1 MRSVSHGEALNSRC
15 QGVLLFEVCCPLK
28 SFAFP
33 MPPSLATVA
42 GRQFK
47 APPAPEP
54 SEQGGHRAAPSGL
67 PRRQRLLAVTPI
79 VITVALAT
87 LDAAIANTALPT
99 IATDLH
105 ARAADSIWI
114 VNAYQLAV
122 MISLLPF
129 ASLGEIFGYRRVY
142 IFGLVLFT
150 AASLVCALAWS
161 LPSLAIARALQ
172 GLGAAGV
179 MSVNTALVRFIY
191 PTRWLGRAVGF
202 IALVVAVAAAIGP
215 TVASAVLSVATW
227 PWLFAV
233 NVPFGIVAVVL
244 ALMSLPHTRR
254 SPHRFDWLS
263 AILNAGTFSLLILAI
278 GEAAHAAPLGLTLG
292 ELSAAMLFGVALVW
306 RQMALPAPMLPVD
319 LFARPVFAL
328 SSLTSACSYACQG
341 AAFVALPFYF
351 QGVLGRSQVE
361 TGLLMTPWPLAV
373 ALTAP
378 LAGRL
383 SERYSVGLLGGSG
396 LVVLSIGMACL
407 TLMPPAPSVFD
418 ICWRTAVCGAGFG
431 FFQSPN
437 LKALLASAP
446 PERAGGASGIIATSR
461 LLGQTIGAALVA
473 LCLGLLSMH
482 GTVAALGVG
491 AGFAA
496 AASLASF
503 LRLAVPQSGGGA

>member
-1 MRSVSHGEALNSRC
+1 LTGRFGWRDATTSL
-15 QGVLLFEVCCPLK
+15 QGAQPVK
-28 SFAFP
+28 SFTSAASR
-33 MPPSLATVA
+33 SLSRAAKGRPDPRSATV
-42 GRQFK
+42 
-47 APPAPEP
+47 PPPDE
-54 SEQGGHRAAPSGL
+54 GGHRPAPSGL
-67 PRRQRLLAVTPI
+67 PRQQRLFAISPI
-79 VITVALAT
+79 IITVALAT

-122 MISLLPF
+122 MVSILPF
-129 ASLGEIFGYRRVY
+129 ASLGETFGYRRVY

-150 AASLVCALAWS
+150 AASLICALAWS

-172 GLGAAGV
+172 GLGASGL
-179 MSVNTALVRFIY
+179 MSVNTALIRFIY
-191 PTRWLGRAVGF
+191 PSRWLGRAVGLM
-202 IALVVAVAAAIGP
+202 ALVVAIAAAIGP
-215 TVASAVLSVATW
+215 TVASAILSIATW

-233 NVPFGIVAVVL
+233 NVPFGMVAIVL
-244 ALMSLPHTRR
+244 AVMNLPHTRR

-278 GEAAHAAPLGLTLG
+278 GEAAHEAPLGLSIG
-292 ELSAAMLFGVALVW
+292 ELAAAIIFGLIFVW
-306 RQMALPAPMLPVD
+306 RQMALPAPMLPID
-319 LFARPVFAL
+319 LLARPVFAL
-328 SSLTSACSYACQG
+328 SALTSACSYACQG

-361 TGLLMTPWPLAV
+361 TGLLMTPWPAAV
-373 ALTAP
+373 ALAAP

-383 SERYSVGLLGGSG
+383 SERYAVGLLGGGG
-396 LVVLSIGMACL
+396 LVVLSLGMLCL
-407 TLMPPAPSVFD
+407 TLMPSAPSTFD
-418 ICWRTAVCGAGFG
+418 IAWRMILCGAGFG

-437 LKALLASAP
+437 LKALMASAP

-473 LCLGLLSMH
+473 LCLGLLP
-482 GTVAALGVG
+482 GRGAVVALGVG

-496 AASLASF
+496 AASFASF
-503 LRLAVPQSGGGA
+503 FRLVVSQSGGD